1 MTQLELHANQAIR
14 HSLTPI
20 VIFESL
26 VDRCRSSVLELWF
39 VGVKV
44 EFLNWFG
51 DVILGSASHAV
62 LSGRWDWD
70 LWLSGCKGRLR
81 RWLGGRGSLLWGR
94 ASWWWSSLEQRQSLK
109 ASYIWRDGFLLGWCE
124 SRDKKDKRN
133 PSRYSSGNGTW
144 KSGV

>member
-1 MTQLELHANQAIR
+1 M
-14 HSLTPI
+14 
-20 VIFESL
+20 IFESL

-51 DVILGSASHAV
+51 DVILGSGSHAV

-70 LWLSGCKGRLR
+70 LWFNGCKGRLR

-94 ASWWWSSLEQRQSLK
+94 GSWW
-109 ASYIWRDGFLLGWCE
+109 
-124 SRDKKDKRN
+124 
-133 PSRYSSGNGTW
+133 
-144 KSGV
+144 